1 MKTVPLGERIILS
14 EEISEKLDTYLAD
27 FVNLSFTKAAFL
39 ITKGGQL
46 LKQTGISKKNK
57 KLLPVISLISGIF
70 SSTQKIAVLIG
81 DTGFKNFFQEGRRY
95 SIYYSLLVEPFVFAT
110 IFDENALLGN
120 IQLLVEEFEEKM
132 RDMLML
138 TVKGETKASFFN
150 LQLRTPEEA
159 FTDLFNSSA

>member
-14 EEISEKLDTYLAD
+14 EKISEKLDTYLED
-27 FVNLSFTKAAFL
+27 FVNLSFARAAFL

-46 LKQTGISKKNK
+46 LKQTGISKKNR
-57 KLLPVISLISGIF
+57 KLLSIISLISGIF
-70 SSTQKIAVLIG
+70 SSTQNIAVLIG
-81 DTGFKNFFQEGRRY
+81 DREFKNFLQEGRRY
-95 SIYYSLLVEPFVFAT
+95 SIYYSLLVEPFVFTT

-138 TVKGETKASFFN
+138 SVKGETKASFFN

-159 FTDLFNSSA
+159 FTDLFDSSA